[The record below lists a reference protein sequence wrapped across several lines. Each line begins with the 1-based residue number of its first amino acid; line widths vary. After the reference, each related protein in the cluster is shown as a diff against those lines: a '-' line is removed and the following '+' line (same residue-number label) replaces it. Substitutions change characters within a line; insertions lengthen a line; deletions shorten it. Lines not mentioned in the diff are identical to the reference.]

1 MEAPSREKTVFP
13 RAWKLCQEEKQY
25 FHKRGNSVKE
35 KNSTSTSVE
44 APSRRKTVLP
54 QVWKLRQGEKQYF
67 HECGSSVKK
76 KNNTSTSVEA
86 LSNKENFQNN
96 NQTISKLFPDLYSS
110 FCFYLIQTNKHLS
123 Q

>member
-1 MEAPSREKTVFP
+1 MKKNSISTSVETPSREK
-13 RAWKLCQEEKQY
+13 KQY
-25 FHKRGNSVKE
+25 FHKRGSSVKE

-44 APSRRKTVLP
+44 APSRKKTVLP
-54 QVWKLRQGEKQYF
+54 QAWKLRQGEKQYF
-67 HECGSSVKK
+67 HKRGSSVKE
-76 KNNTSTSVEA
+76 KNSTSTSVEA